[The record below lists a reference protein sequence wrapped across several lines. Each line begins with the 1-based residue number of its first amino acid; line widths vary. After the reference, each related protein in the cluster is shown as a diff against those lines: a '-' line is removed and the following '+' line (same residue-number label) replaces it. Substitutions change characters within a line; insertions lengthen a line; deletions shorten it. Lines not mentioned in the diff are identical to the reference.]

1 MPSLSY
7 LERRGQLATYFDRT
21 AVDAWSRLT
30 SDAPVGRIRA
40 TVRAGRDE
48 MRRTLLAWLP
58 ADLRGQR
65 LLDAGCGTGALAV
78 EAARRGARVV
88 AIDLS
93 PTLIDLARSRA
104 PRELGA
110 GSVEFLPGDML
121 DPALGRFDHVVAM
134 DSLIHYRAGDAVSAI
149 AGLAAAHEA
158 QFAFHVR
165 SANARACGDAYGR
178 SLVPQAQSGARDRTD
193 GRGGDLAPAGRG
205 AAAGHVARRA
215 HRPDRQRILCVAGA
229 GADRAMMQIT
239 NSLARGWMLLGAR
252 FLPFADAATA
262 ELPLGRLMRLSL
274 FQVSVGIAV
283 VLLNGTL
290 NRVMIV
296 ELGVPTWLVARDG
309 VAAAVICAAA
319 RADRVPLGHPSF
331 SPRMAEGALYLVR
344 DIAAVRRACDH
355 AVCTHRAVGRCRRAS
370 HCRPVRRGARL
381 SAGRSRAPHHP
392 DRRLGAC
399 HRSRP
404 GGVAAACRGFSLCD
418 AAGRH
423 GGERVRARRAA
434 RRTSGKFASFR

>member
-1 MPSLSY
+1 MLSLSY

-104 PRELGA
+104 PHELGA

-149 AGLAAAHEA
+149 AGLA
-158 QFAFHVR
+158 QR
-165 SANARACGDAYGR
+165 TKR
-178 SLVPQAQSGARDRTD
+178 SLLFTFAPRTPV
-193 GRGGDLAPAGRG
+193 LAVM
-205 AAAGHVARRA
+205 HTV
-215 HRPDRQRILCVAGA
+215 
-229 GADRAMMQIT
+229 
-239 NSLARGWMLLGAR
+239 
-252 FLPFADAATA
+252 
-262 ELPLGRLMRLSL
+262 GRL
-274 FQVSVGIAV
+274 F
-283 VLLNGTL
+283 
-290 NRVMIV
+290 
-296 ELGVPTWLVARDG
+296 
-309 VAAAVICAAA
+309 
-319 RADRVPLGHPSF
+319 
-331 SPRMAEGALYLVR
+331 PR
-344 DIAAVRRACDH
+344 H
-355 AVCTHRAVGRCRRAS
+355 
-370 HCRPVRRGARL
+370 
-381 SAGRSRAPHHP
+381 SRAPAIEP
-392 DRRLGAC
+392 MAEEAIWRQLVDEPRLGMW
-399 HRSRP
+399 R
-404 GGVAAACRGFSLCD
+404 GGRTDRIASGFYVSQAL
-418 AAGRH
+418 
-423 GGERVRARRAA
+423 ELIAR
-434 RRTSGKFASFR
+434 